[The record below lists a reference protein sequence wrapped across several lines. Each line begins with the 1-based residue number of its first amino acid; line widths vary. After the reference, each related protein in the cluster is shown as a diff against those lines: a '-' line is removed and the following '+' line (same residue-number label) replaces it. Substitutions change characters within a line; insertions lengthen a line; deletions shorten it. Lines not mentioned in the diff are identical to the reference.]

1 MNNKSILLA
10 GALSLGV
17 AGLAIG
23 EQHTY
28 VAGPTAVGRGAGHPV
43 PQTTYQYVYMTG
55 STAARAAF
63 YTAII
68 DGATVFDAAPT
79 IITQGSSNPSG
90 ATYMNFVGT
99 LGGVATI
106 LKCHWSGSEG
116 GIADLAGSGTEQ
128 FLDDSAVN
136 SLSSSSPG
144 PFVSSTIDLAAAD
157 NNVVY
162 SRNPGAAVTGKEVCI
177 IAFKWEKEKGSA
189 AGLTGVTD
197 QGLREALAGGA
208 KLAQFTGNPADTSW
222 VYVSGR
228 DHNSGTRVNS
238 FGDTGY
244 GIFTAPFQLEVNAN
258 GSMIVQTDGNV
269 LGDYGYSGGGS
280 VATQLGYD
288 LSQSSAVDIANS
300 TTAQPYSVVAY
311 LGIADATT
319 AEANGAAPLTYNG
332 VAYSVAAV
340 QQGQYN
346 FWGNEYIYHKNTVS
360 SQATTVYNKL
370 SASTGVSGHADGVLT
385 ISLSSMQAVR
395 NGPTSD
401 PSHL

>member
-17 AGLAIG
+17 ASLAG
-23 EQHTY
+23 AAERMY
-28 VAGPTAVGRGAGHPV
+28 VTGPTAVRRGAGNPV

-63 YTAII
+63 YAAIT
-68 DGATVFDAAPT
+68 DGTTVFDAAPT
-79 IITQGSSNPSG
+79 VVTQGNASPASAS
-90 ATYMNFVGT
+90 YMNLQGL

-106 LKCHWSGSEG
+106 IKCHWSGSEG

-136 SLSSSSPG
+136 SLSSSTPG
-144 PFVSSTIDLAAAD
+144 PFVSSTVDLAAAD
-157 NNVVY
+157 NDVVY
-162 SRNPGAAVTGKEVCI
+162 SRTPGAAITGAKVCI

-189 AGLTGVTD
+189 ASLTGVTD
-197 QGLREALAGGA
+197 QSLREVLAGGA
-208 KLAQFTGNPADTSW
+208 KLAQFTGNPADTNW
-222 VYVSGR
+222 VYISGR

-244 GIFTAPFQLEVNAN
+244 GIFTAPYQLEVNPN
-258 GSMIVQTDGNV
+258 GSMIVQTGGNI
-269 LGDYGYSGGGS
+269 LGDYGYSSGGT
-280 VATQLGYD
+280 VATQMGYD
-288 LSQSSAVDIANS
+288 LTQSSAVDIANGNGV
-300 TTAQPYSVVAY
+300 QPYSVVAY
-311 LGIADATT
+311 LGISDANA
-319 AEANGAAPLTYNG
+319 AEALGATPLTYNG

-346 FWGNEYIYHKNTVS
+346 FWGNEYVYHKNTVS
-360 SQATTVYNKL
+360 SQALTVYNKL
-370 SASTGVSGHADGVLT
+370 AAATGVSGHADGALT

>member
-17 AGLAIG
+17 ASMAGASEHI
-23 EQHTY
+23 Y
-28 VAGPTAVGRGAGHPV
+28 AAGPTAVKRGAGTPV

-63 YTAII
+63 YAAII
-68 DGATVFDAAPT
+68 DGATVFDSAPTTVTQGNASSASASYMNIEGLLGGVPT
-79 IITQGSSNPSG
+79 II
-90 ATYMNFVGT
+90 
-99 LGGVATI
+99 
-106 LKCHWSGSEG
+106 KCHWSGSEG

-128 FLDDSAVN
+128 FLDDSAVS
-136 SLSSSSPG
+136 SLSSSTPG
-144 PFVSSTIDLAAAD
+144 PFVSSTVDLCAAD

-162 SRNPGAAVTGKEVCI
+162 SRNPGAAITGTNVCI

-189 AGLTGVTD
+189 ATLTNVTD
-197 QGLREALAGGA
+197 QNLREALAGGA
-208 KLAQFTGNPADTSW
+208 KLAQFTGNPADTNW

-244 GIFTAPFQLEVNAN
+244 GIFTAPYQLEVNPN
-258 GSMIVQTDGNV
+258 GSMIVQTGGNV

-288 LSQSSAVDIANS
+288 LSQSSAVDIANGNG
-300 TTAQPYSVVAY
+300 AQP
-311 LGIADATT
+311 
-319 AEANGAAPLTYNG
+319 
-332 VAYSVAAV
+332 YSVAAV

-346 FWGNEYIYHKNTVS
+346 FWGNEYVYHKNTVS
-360 SQATTVYNKL
+360 SQALTVYGKL
-370 SASTGVSGHADGVLT
+370 AAPAGVSGHADGVLT

-401 PSHL
+401 PSHF

>member
-10 GALSLGV
+10 GALGLCV
-17 AGLAIG
+17 ASMAS
-23 EQHTY
+23 
-28 VAGPTAVGRGAGHPV
+28 AA
-43 PQTTYQYVYMTG
+43 QYVYMTG

-79 IITQGSSNPSG
+79 VITQGSSGASG
-90 ATYMNFVGT
+90 ASYMNFVGT

-128 FLDDSAVN
+128 FLDDSAVS
-136 SLSSSSPG
+136 SLSSSTPG
-144 PFVSSTIDLAAAD
+144 PFVTSTIDLAAAD
-157 NNVVY
+157 NDKAY
-162 SRNPGAAVTGKEVCI
+162 SRNPGAAITGTKVCI

-189 AGLTGVTD
+189 ASLTNVTD
-197 QGLREALAGGA
+197 QSLRIALAGGA
-208 KLAQFTGNPADTSW
+208 KLAQFSGNPADTNW
-222 VYVSGR
+222 VYISGR
-228 DHNSGTRVNS
+228 NNQSGTRVNS

-244 GIFTAPFQLEVNAN
+244 GIFTAPYQLEVAAN
-258 GSMIVQTDGNV
+258 GSMIAQADGNV
-269 LGDYGYSGGGS
+269 LEDVGYSGGGS
-280 VATQLGYD
+280 VATQMGYD
-288 LSQSSAVDIANS
+288 LSQSSAVDIANGNG
-300 TTAQPYSVVAY
+300 AQPYSVIGY

-319 AEANGAAPLTYNG
+319 AEGLGATPLTYNG

-346 FWGNEYIYHKNTVS
+346 FWGNEYTYHKNTVS
-360 SQATTVYNKL
+360 SQALTVYNKL
-370 SASTGVSGHADGVLT
+370 VASTGVSGHADGVLT
-385 ISLSSMQAVR
+385 ISLSSMKAVR